1 MSAEIREESLTDLAD
16 YARVPIAFEAWTVL
30 ELSSRNG
37 GLGGFE
43 LLERPLR
50 QKLVKDYDAIPGNH
64 PTAWPGRFDLSS
76 WGLLSATLD
85 GERVGGAA
93 VAFRTPG
100 MVMLEDREDLAVL
113 WDLRITP
120 HARRRGLG
128 AKLFGAAS
136 DWAATRGC
144 RWLKIE
150 TQNINVPACR
160 FYASQGCVL
169 GSIHRFAYPDLPDE
183 IQLIWYK
190 ELAAGRARPTAVQ
203 DPSDVAIGPGTV

>member
-1 MSAEIREESLTDLAD
+1 MSTEIREESLTDLEA
-16 YARVPIAFEAWTVL
+16 YARVSIAFEARTVL

-37 GLGGFE
+37 GLGGFD

-50 QKLVKDYDAIPGNH
+50 PKLVKDYDAIPGNH
-64 PTAWPGRFDLSS
+64 PTAWPGRFDLSN

-85 GERVGGAA
+85 GERIGGAA

-113 WDLRITP
+113 WDLRIAP
-120 HARRRGLG
+120 HARQRGFG

-144 RWLKIE
+144 RSLEIE

-160 FYASQGCVL
+160 FYASRGCVL
-169 GSIHRFAYPDLPDE
+169 GSIHRFAYPELPDE

-190 ELAAGRARPTAVQ
+190 DLLAFDRQFGCRITSTSLPEAAT
-203 DPSDVAIGPGTV
+203 

>member
-1 MSAEIREESLTDLAD
+1 MTSEIREESLTDLEA
-16 YARVPIAFEAWTVL
+16 YARIPISFEASTVL
-30 ELSSRNG
+30 ELLSRNG

-43 LLERPLR
+43 LLERPLCPR
-50 QKLVKDYDAIPGNH
+50 LVKDYDAIPGNH
-64 PTAWPGRFDLSS
+64 PTAWPGRFDLSN
-76 WGLLSATLD
+76 WGFLSATLD
-85 GERVGGAA
+85 SERIGGAA

-113 WDLRITP
+113 WDLRIAP
-120 HARRRGLG
+120 QARQRGLG

-136 DWAATRGC
+136 EWATTRGC

-169 GSIHRFAYPDLPDE
+169 GSLHRFAYPDLPDE

-190 ELAAGRARPTAVQ
+190 KLGAGRPT
-203 DPSDVAIGPGTV
+203 SR